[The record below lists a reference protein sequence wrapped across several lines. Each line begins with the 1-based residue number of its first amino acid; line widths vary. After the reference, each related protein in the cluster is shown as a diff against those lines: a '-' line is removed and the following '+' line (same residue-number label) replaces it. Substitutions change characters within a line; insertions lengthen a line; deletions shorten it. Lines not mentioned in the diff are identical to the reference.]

1 MAMPWRGS
9 RLHLDSLALGSSD
22 QAALVQRLW
31 GSFVGRCVRRFLLM
45 AGIDRCI
52 VISSQAFTALIPL
65 LILVSAMAPAGQDD
79 VVAQS
84 IVARFGLTGDSA
96 AAVEQLFSIP
106 GGASSSIGL
115 ASAVLLVFSGVSF
128 TRRVQ
133 RMYRA
138 AWNQEKAGV
147 RSGLFAAL
155 GLIVL
160 MAQVFVIYTIRV
172 LVDDLPL
179 DWLLALPL
187 TAATGLVLWTS
198 IPYLLLDRQVHWRRL
213 LVGGAMSATGTALY
227 AVATTVYMPELI
239 ERYTNEFGL
248 FGITIVLIGWLLA
261 VSAVV
266 VVSAAVGAEF
276 DESLAPWA
284 LRLKARYK
292 LVDPG
297 MPLQSATE
305 QSRTAGLNSGDLII
319 LVRVLIN
326 WLVLAG
332 AIWAATAIVPGI
344 YVRGGFLTYLMVS
357 ILFGLV
363 NAVLGPLLQLIA
375 LPLTILTLGTFALVV
390 NGVLLAVTA
399 GLSDR
404 LDVGGFLGTVLGA
417 LVISVITTLVELVL
431 RPSQQVSP
439 VEKG

>member
-1 MAMPWRGS
+1 
-9 RLHLDSLALGSSD
+9 
-22 QAALVQRLW
+22 
-31 GSFVGRCVRRFLLM
+31 
-45 AGIDRCI
+45 
-52 VISSQAFTALIPL
+52 
-65 LILVSAMAPAGQDD
+65 
-79 VVAQS
+79 
-84 IVARFGLTGDSA
+84 
-96 AAVEQLFSIP
+96 VEQLFSIP

>member
-1 MAMPWRGS
+1 MPWRGS

-439 VEKG
+439 VETG

>member
-1 MAMPWRGS
+1 
-9 RLHLDSLALGSSD
+9 
-22 QAALVQRLW
+22 
-31 GSFVGRCVRRFLLM
+31 
-45 AGIDRCI
+45 

-65 LILVSAMAPAGQDD
+65 LILASAMAPAGQDD
-79 VVAQS
+79 VVAES

-344 YVRGGFLTYLMVS
+344 YVHGGFLTYLMVS

-439 VEKG
+439 VETG

>member
-1 MAMPWRGS
+1 
-9 RLHLDSLALGSSD
+9 
-22 QAALVQRLW
+22 
-31 GSFVGRCVRRFLLM
+31 
-45 AGIDRCI
+45 
-52 VISSQAFTALIPL
+52 
-65 LILVSAMAPAGQDD
+65 MAPAGQDD

-404 LDVGGFLGTVLGA
+404 LD
-417 LVISVITTLVELVL
+417 
-431 RPSQQVSP
+431 
-439 VEKG
+439 

>member
-1 MAMPWRGS
+1 MPWRGS

-431 RPSQQVSP
+431 RPNQQVSP

>member
-1 MAMPWRGS
+1 
-9 RLHLDSLALGSSD
+9 
-22 QAALVQRLW
+22 
-31 GSFVGRCVRRFLLM
+31 M

-439 VEKG
+439 VAKG

>member
-1 MAMPWRGS
+1 
-9 RLHLDSLALGSSD
+9 
-22 QAALVQRLW
+22 
-31 GSFVGRCVRRFLLM
+31 
-45 AGIDRCI
+45 

-292 LVDPG
+292 LADPG

>member
-1 MAMPWRGS
+1 
-9 RLHLDSLALGSSD
+9 
-22 QAALVQRLW
+22 
-31 GSFVGRCVRRFLLM
+31 M

>member
-1 MAMPWRGS
+1 MPWRGS

-297 MPLQSATE
+297 LPLQSATE

>member
-1 MAMPWRGS
+1 MPWRGS

-248 FGITIVLIGWLLA
+248 FGITIVLIGWLFA

>member
-1 MAMPWRGS
+1 MPWRGS

-65 LILVSAMAPAGQDD
+65 LILASAMAPAGQDD

-115 ASAVLLVFSGVSF
+115 ASVVLLVFSGVSF

-305 QSRTAGLNSGDLII
+305 QSRTAGLNSGDLIM

-344 YVRGGFLTYLMVS
+344 YVHGGFLTYLMVS

-439 VEKG
+439 VETG

>member
-1 MAMPWRGS
+1 MPWRGS

-65 LILVSAMAPAGQDD
+65 LILASAMAPAGQDD
-79 VVAQS
+79 VVAES

-344 YVRGGFLTYLMVS
+344 YVHGGFLTYLMVS

-439 VEKG
+439 VETG

>member
-1 MAMPWRGS
+1 
-9 RLHLDSLALGSSD
+9 
-22 QAALVQRLW
+22 
-31 GSFVGRCVRRFLLM
+31 
-45 AGIDRCI
+45 
-52 VISSQAFTALIPL
+52 
-65 LILVSAMAPAGQDD
+65 
-79 VVAQS
+79 
-84 IVARFGLTGDSA
+84 
-96 AAVEQLFSIP
+96 
-106 GGASSSIGL
+106 
-115 ASAVLLVFSGVSF
+115 
-128 TRRVQ
+128 
-133 RMYRA
+133 
-138 AWNQEKAGV
+138 
-147 RSGLFAAL
+147 
-155 GLIVL
+155 
-160 MAQVFVIYTIRV
+160 
-172 LVDDLPL
+172 
-179 DWLLALPL
+179 
-187 TAATGLVLWTS
+187 
-198 IPYLLLDRQVHWRRL
+198 
-213 LVGGAMSATGTALY
+213 MSATGTALY
-227 AVATTVYMPELI
+227 AVAPTVYMPELI

-292 LVDPG
+292 LVDPV

-344 YVRGGFLTYLMVS
+344 YVHGGFLTYLMVS

-439 VEKG
+439 VETG

>member
-1 MAMPWRGS
+1 MPWRGS

-439 VEKG
+439 VAKG